1 MRELE
6 RLDVRAHVEDE
17 GRKPGRYTGQG
28 DVAEVWEGEGLH
40 GDPLQ
45 RPGRVEWWSI
55 RAAADGE
62 GVVEGEMGDLL
73 RETKL

>member
-6 RLDVRAHVEDE
+6 GLDVRAHVENE
-17 GRKPGRYTGQG
+17 GRKRGRYTGQR

-55 RAAADGE
+55 RAAADSERVVKGE
-62 GVVEGEMGDLL
+62 VGDLF